1 MKRKVSLFL
10 AFFIMASTFISPVS
24 VFADELKEI
33 DYKFMDETKPARAG
47 GVTVYKK
54 NVSYSYE
61 YGSYNRVSDN
71 VYVGKGETGTI
82 SANRSVTFST
92 QVSGNISGLGISA
105 STTVT
110 STLGYTLSSQNEG
123 TWYLATKPYYKV
135 ERGTRVYV
143 NNTTGAKTETNYTV
157 KVPQYC
163 TYALL
168 KGY

>member
-61 YGSYNRVSDN
+61 YGYYNRVSSN
-71 VYVGKGETGTI
+71 VYVGRGETCTI
-82 SANRSVTFST
+82 SADRSVTFST
-92 QVSGNISGLGISA
+92 QVSGNISGLGIST

-110 STLGYTLSSQNEG
+110 STLGYPLSTSNVG
-123 TWYLATKPYYKV
+123 TWYLAAQPYYKV
-135 ERGTRVYV
+135 ERGIAVYV
-143 NNTTGAKTETNYTV
+143 NNTTGHKTETAYTV
-157 KVPQYC
+157 KIPQYC
-163 TYALL
+163 TFALQRAN
-168 KGY
+168 